1 MMQRKAFYLSFQSAQ
16 SASALPRVQSKNVAG
31 KGEPMIPQHATGHC
45 GQTVRRYSYCVL
57 VGLMAIL
64 SGCGSGPTKKT
75 ALIKPNKHVETSAAV
90 LSARNQSRLG
100 LYSSEI
106 ENAADKIILQSPSA
120 VTRRQAL
127 EWKAEAIPVLQTALL
142 NTDPVA
148 AALDAWAFILQMK
161 AYMEQPLVKQGWG
174 ESYPVV
180 TNTLNRMDIDM
191 EQLIHEASPSANL
204 PAARQRVSS
213 WAEAHPIQAG
223 LSSRKSA
230 DALLIRQAEQS
241 DLGTRASIRAVAESI
256 GDLTARLD
264 SYNVYLPK
272 QARWQAELLLSDLS
286 RDPEISSAMSGLAV
300 LSSAVDRTAGS
311 MEHMPELIGQA
322 HEAVLADVEGQ
333 RLGLQDFLREERVQA
348 MDSLNQER
356 IATMADVRGERLAA
370 TADLRAERQIVLDAL
385 HNEQVAVMNELH
397 AASETALKEF
407 DTKARGLIDHFFLRA
422 LELFLLALVLCSL
435 LAWFLLLRITRRRGD
450 RGERLYD
457 RAA

>member
-1 MMQRKAFYLSFQSAQ
+1 MKRRKVFHLCLQSAL
-16 SASALPRVQSKNVAG
+16 SASALPHIQSKKFAK
-31 KGEPMIPQHATGHC
+31 KGEPMIPQRSTSHC
-45 GQTVRRYSYCVL
+45 GRIGRRCSYFVL
-57 VGLMAIL
+57 VGLMVIL
-64 SGCGSGPTKKT
+64 PGCGSGPTKKT
-75 ALIKPNKHVETSAAV
+75 ALIKSSKHVETSAAE

-100 LYSSEI
+100 LYSAEI

-148 AALDAWAFILQMK
+148 AALDAWALILQMK
-161 AYMEQPLVKQGWG
+161 AYMEQPAVKQGWG

-180 TNTLNRMDIDM
+180 TETLNRMEADM
-191 EQLIHEASPSANL
+191 EELIQEAAPSANL
-204 PAARQRVSS
+204 TTARQRVGA

-223 LSSRKSA
+223 IPSRKSA

-264 SYNVYLPK
+264 SYNAYMPK

-300 LSSAVDRTAGS
+300 LSRALDRTTGS

-333 RLGLQDFLREERVQA
+333 RLGLQDFLRDERVQA
-348 MDSLNQER
+348 IDSLHQER
-356 IATMADVRGERLAA
+356 IATMADVRSERLAA

-397 AASETALKEF
+397 AASETAVKDF

-422 LELFLLALVLCSL
+422 LELLLLALVLCSL
-435 LAWFLLLRITRRRGD
+435 LAWFLLRRFTGRRGD

>member
-1 MMQRKAFYLSFQSAQ
+1 
-16 SASALPRVQSKNVAG
+16 
-31 KGEPMIPQHATGHC
+31 MILRHATSHY
-45 GQTVRRYSYCVL
+45 GQNVRRYSCCVL
-57 VGLMAIL
+57 IGLMAIL
-64 SGCGSGPTKKT
+64 SGCGSGPTRKT
-75 ALIKPNKHVETSAAV
+75 ALIKSSKHVETSAAE

-106 ENAADKIILQSPSA
+106 ENSADKIILQSPSA

-127 EWKAEAIPVLQTALL
+127 QWKAEAIPVLQTALL

-148 AALDAWAFILQMK
+148 ATLDAWAFILQMK
-161 AYMEQPLVKQGWG
+161 AYMEQQVVKQGWG

-180 TNTLNRMDIDM
+180 TETLDRMEADM
-191 EQLIHEASPSANL
+191 EQLIREAAPSANL
-204 PAARQRVSS
+204 AAVRQRVSS

-223 LSSRKSA
+223 LSSRTSA
-230 DALLIRQAEQS
+230 DAVLIRYAEQG
-241 DLGTRASIRAVAESI
+241 DLGTRASIRAAEESI

-264 SYNVYLPK
+264 SYNAYLPK

-286 RDPEISSAMSGLAV
+286 GYPEISSATSALAV
-300 LSSAVDRTAGS
+300 LSRAVDRTTGS
-311 MEHMPELIGQA
+311 MEHMPELVGQA
-322 HEAVLADVEGQ
+322 HQAVLADVDGQ

-348 MDSLNQER
+348 MGSLDQER
-356 IATMADVRGERLAA
+356 IATMTNMRGERLAA

-385 HNEQVAVMNELH
+385 HKEQVAVMNELH

-422 LELFLLALVLCSL
+422 LELLLLTLVLCSL
-435 LAWFLLLRITRRRGD
+435 LAWFLLRRIIGRRGD
-450 RGERLYD
+450 RGERSYD

>member
-1 MMQRKAFYLSFQSAQ
+1 
-16 SASALPRVQSKNVAG
+16 
-31 KGEPMIPQHATGHC
+31 MIPQHATGHC